1 MGHVAGAL
9 VGGLERRQRPTGV
22 LEVASVD
29 TRNQATLLAVILMRV
44 QVDTPDQRLDP
55 MADLMLEQAF
65 TSDEEM
71 ALLLSGM
78 SNLAQH
84 LLVKLQQATGATTS
98 EILDDIARQVQR

>member
-1 MGHVAGAL
+1 M
-9 VGGLERRQRPTGV
+9 
-22 LEVASVD
+22 D
-29 TRNQATLLAVILMRV
+29 TRSQATLLAVILMRV

-71 ALLLSGM
+71 ALLVSGM

-84 LLVKLQQATGATTS
+84 LLGKLEKATGATMS
-98 EILDDIARQVQR
+98 EILDDIARQVQQ

>member
-1 MGHVAGAL
+1 M
-9 VGGLERRQRPTGV
+9 
-22 LEVASVD
+22 D
-29 TRNQATLLAVILMRV
+29 TRSQATLLAIILMRV

-55 MADLMLEQAF
+55 VADLRLEQAF
-65 TSDEEM
+65 TSDEET
-71 ALLLSGM
+71 ALVLSGM

>member
-1 MGHVAGAL
+1 M
-9 VGGLERRQRPTGV
+9 
-22 LEVASVD
+22 
-29 TRNQATLLAVILMRV
+29 LAVILMRV

-84 LLVKLQQATGATTS
+84 LLVKLEQATGATMS
-98 EILDDIARQVQR
+98 EILDDIAREVQQVVRSSATA

>member
-1 MGHVAGAL
+1 M
-9 VGGLERRQRPTGV
+9 
-22 LEVASVD
+22 
-29 TRNQATLLAVILMRV
+29 LAVILMRV
-44 QVDTPDQRLDP
+44 QVDTLDQRLDP

-84 LLVKLQQATGATTS
+84 LLVKLEQATGATMS
-98 EILDDIARQVQR
+98 EILEGIARQVVRSSATA